1 MGCWQFKGIGWQG
14 LITPD
19 MVIQELQRLMAE
31 AAKAPQAIFDAEK
44 KLAEAE
50 FAAERG
56 FNLAF
61 MNADGTIADRT
72 AIAKLEN
79 GQLRLDADI
88 ARAELN
94 RVKTK
99 AKHLS
104 DAGVLNA
111 TIGRQIELIFK
122 NGG

>member
-1 MGCWQFKGIGWQG
+1 MTC
-14 LITPD
+14 LS
-19 MVIQELQRLMAE
+19 EH
-31 AAKAPQAIFDAEK
+31 AEK
-44 KLAEAE
+44 KFAEAE

-56 FNLAF
+56 FNLSF
-61 MNADGTIADRT
+61 MNAEGTVADRT

>member
-1 MGCWQFKGIGWQG
+1 
-14 LITPD
+14 

-31 AAKAPQAIFDAEK
+31 AAKAPQAIFEAEK

-56 FNLAF
+56 FNLSF
-61 MNADGTIADRT
+61 LNAEGTVADRT

-104 DAGVLNA
+104 DAHFNCNTCMAGGSNA
-111 TIGRQIELIFK
+111 RQRIHAVVFA
-122 NGG
+122 

>member
-1 MGCWQFKGIGWQG
+1 M
-14 LITPD
+14 ITPD

-31 AAKAPQAIFDAEK
+31 AAKAPQAIFEAEK

-56 FNLAF
+56 FNLSF
-61 MNADGTIADRT
+61 MNAEGTVADRT
-72 AIAKLEN
+72 ALAKLEN

>member
-1 MGCWQFKGIGWQG
+1 MG
-14 LITPD
+14 
-19 MVIQELQRLMAE
+19 E

-44 KLAEAE
+44 RLAEAE

-61 MNADGTIADRT
+61 MNAEGTVADRT

>member
-1 MGCWQFKGIGWQG
+1 
-14 LITPD
+14 
-19 MVIQELQRLMAE
+19 
-31 AAKAPQAIFDAEK
+31 
-44 KLAEAE
+44 
-50 FAAERG
+50 
-56 FNLAF
+56 
-61 MNADGTIADRT
+61 MNAEGTVADRT

>member
-1 MGCWQFKGIGWQG
+1 
-14 LITPD
+14 
-19 MVIQELQRLMAE
+19 MVIAELQRLMGE

-61 MNADGTIADRT
+61 MNAEGTVADRT